1 MWECVKQ
8 CWRWFFPPVPRDPY
22 DAEWEQDKKWY
33 DDLREKDGVN
43 YAPIKEYADQKYVE
57 LTAIHDVIE
66 KKAEWVFGI
75 AFASAGALMAAT
87 QSWKLSVFYCTA
99 SFLFLFLAMAW
110 ALRIRTPVTQLIPMS
125 IRTAVLTREG
135 DPSWQV
141 AMIASVHLAAEGVR
155 RIAMWKSRQLK
166 RAAWCLAL
174 SAAAFFSVM
183 VFSHPFPT
191 AETNSYQHA
200 GKDSAERT
208 APASAA
214 GEIHLRF
221 GQEQ

>member
-1 MWECVKQ
+1 MWKQVKRF
-8 CWRWFFPPVPRDPY
+8 WRWVFPPVPHDPY
-22 DAEWEQDKKWY
+22 DPEWEEDKKWY
-33 DDLREKDGVN
+33 DDLKEKDGVN
-43 YAPIKEYADQKYVE
+43 YDQIKEYADKKYIEV
-57 LTAIHDVIE
+57 TSIHDVIE

-87 QSWKLSVFYCTA
+87 QSWKLSVLCCA
-99 SFLFLFLAMAW
+99 PSFACLFFAMAW

-125 IRTAVLTREG
+125 IRVAVLTREG

-155 RIAMWKSRQLK
+155 RISMWKSHQLK

-174 SAAAFFSVM
+174 SAAAFFLVM
-183 VFSHPFPT
+183 VFSRPFPMADPT
-191 AETNSYQHA
+191 SYQSA
-200 GKDSAERT
+200 GRDSAEQT
-208 APASAA
+208 APVSAA

-221 GQEQ
+221 GRGQ